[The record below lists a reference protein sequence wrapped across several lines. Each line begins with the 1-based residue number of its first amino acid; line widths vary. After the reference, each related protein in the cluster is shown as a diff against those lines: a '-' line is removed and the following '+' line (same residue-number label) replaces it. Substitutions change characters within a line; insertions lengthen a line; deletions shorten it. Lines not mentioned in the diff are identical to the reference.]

1 MDYHTQTFQKRGTF
15 ADVEKELPKYGE
27 AGVSVLYLMGV
38 FERDNCPVKGTAK
51 DYYANNT
58 TMMRKENASALAV
71 TSRETPCE
79 MLGGKQA
86 FESLMAKAKK
96 EKIKIIV
103 DCLARISSSRHHRK
117 FRDLL
122 LHYLDEDG
130 RRHICYGTDGQAL
143 RYEDTA
149 MLNYRKVEAWKML
162 VEEVVNFALS

>member
-1 MDYHTQTFQKRGTF
+1 
-15 ADVEKELPKYGE
+15 
-27 AGVSVLYLMGV
+27 MGV

-51 DYYANNT
+51 DYYINST

-79 MLGGKQA
+79 MLGGKQG

-143 RYEDTA
+143 KYEDTA
-149 MLNYRKVEAWKML
+149 MLNYRKVEAWNML